1 MMSWLGVFYV
11 AYRLVKEQINRSYA
25 KVEVE
30 RIRREHPYRTP
41 KPDLNDPNNDK
52 SFFSWEYKDPE
63 MIKVRQRE
71 KRERLEQVL
80 QGGGELHQ
88 KRLNERKAKGI
99 FDEKD
104 ERMQKTVNFDRERI
118 TKMLEAAKQKGI

>member
-25 KVEVE
+25 KVEAE

-41 KPDLNDPNNDK
+41 KPDLNDPNNDE

-80 QGGGELHQ
+80 QGGNSTKNDLTS
-88 KRLNERKAKGI
+88 ERPKEYLMK
-99 FDEKD
+99 
-104 ERMQKTVNFDRERI
+104 
-118 TKMLEAAKQKGI
+118 KMNGCRKLLILIESG